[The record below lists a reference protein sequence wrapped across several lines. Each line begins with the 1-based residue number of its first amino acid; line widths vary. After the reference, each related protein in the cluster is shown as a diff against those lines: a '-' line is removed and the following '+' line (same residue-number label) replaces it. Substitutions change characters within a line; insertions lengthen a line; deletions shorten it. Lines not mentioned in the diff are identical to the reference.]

1 MKSGILRT
9 FANLA
14 LLLACTETMAAP
26 IEPATAAFRDAQRAR
41 AEADLFV
48 DGFAGSPCAHAQ
60 P

>member
-1 MKSGILRT
+1 MKSSILRT

-14 LLLACTETMAAP
+14 LRLACISKMAALV
-26 IEPATAAFRDAQRAR
+26 ERTTAAFRDAQRAR

-48 DGFAGSPCAHAQ
+48 DGFDGSRCAHAQ

>member
-1 MKSGILRT
+1 LKSRILRT

-26 IEPATAAFRDAQRAR
+26 IEPTTTAFRDAPCAR

-48 DGFAGSPCAHAQ
+48 DGFDGSPCAHAQ